1 MGDQTSLTE
10 IVKILKMAPNI
21 QQQVCLE
28 ISYNMNMLSM
38 KPEELVYK
46 IECYQCHHRYK
57 DNQKNIVYAKCGSK
71 FIETK
76 LLQRELAPTNPAI
89 NHQRRALW
97 INAFGR
103 IQAAPVKAEPK
114 TVSNDLLL
122 IQRTEKATEE
132 KECSICM
139 DMIRIGDKFTSSTSY
154 ASKPGLK
161 HLKIHARFVIKK
173 PLVPSSYCEHILF
186 LSYVSCHIFSSNT
199 CAQKVQ
205 ILSNLIYLQKIYA
218 FLYD

>member
-1 MGDQTSLTE
+1 
-10 IVKILKMAPNI
+10 MAPNI

-57 DNQKNIVYAKCGSK
+57 DNQKNIVCAKCGSK

-76 LLQRELAPTNPAI
+76 LLRRELAPTNPAI

-139 DMIRIGDKFTSSTSY
+139 DMIRIGDKITSLDNCIHQFHELCIKTWVKTS
-154 ASKPGLK
+154 K
-161 HLKIHARFVIKK
+161 
-173 PLVPSSYCEHILF
+173 
-186 LSYVSCHIFSSNT
+186 NT
-199 CAQKVQ
+199 CPICNQK
-205 ILSNLIYLQKIYA
+205 A
-218 FLYD
+218 FGT